1 MSGLG
6 VAFFL
11 VVVVAVAWLVGMLV
25 DRLRARATL
34 QRKPAAPRPRT
45 TNYPRLVLTAT
56 FLAFASTGLYPP
68 WNYTYRFGEHAASV
82 TRPGP
87 RGWIGAPPEPQ
98 SPSGPKYTSGRDGVA
113 LAGGRLAVEWLVI
126 AALGAAGYVLARRTP
141 VEWTGSVGTGPEK
154 RST

>member
-68 WNYTYRFGEHAASV
+68 WNYTHHLPNNSGVVTKPAS
-82 TRPGP
+82 REWIFSPP
-87 RGWIGAPPEPQ
+87 RPEPKG
-98 SPSGPKYTSGRDGVA
+98 SYLDGVA
-113 LAGGRLAVEWLVI
+113 LAGGRLAIEWLIV
-126 AALGAAGYVLARRTP
+126 AALGAAGCVLARRTP

-154 RST
+154 RTP